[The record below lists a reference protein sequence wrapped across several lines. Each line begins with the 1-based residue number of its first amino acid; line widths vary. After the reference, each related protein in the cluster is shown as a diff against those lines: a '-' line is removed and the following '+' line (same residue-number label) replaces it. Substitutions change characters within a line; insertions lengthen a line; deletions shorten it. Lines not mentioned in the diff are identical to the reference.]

1 MKTAMWQLW
10 DRMKFLKI
18 REDDMNFAI
27 NGIITDENEEVINV
41 ASDYDNTPLQ
51 QIPIFYF
58 NNLKSVRDKDGN
70 IRVSRNEELLRDFS
84 TAL

>member
-58 NNLKSVRDKDGN
+58 NSLKSVRDKDGN
-70 IRVSRNEELLRDFS
+70 IRVSRSEELLRDFS